1 MNIIII
7 LIGISLSIAVGFL
20 ILFIWNIKSGQY
32 EDTYTPSIRIL
43 FEDKKKEPK
52 DKESNIEKSIFK
64 NSITPSILEK
74 GPRGWGDEWKG
85 F

>member
-43 FEDKKKEPK
+43 FEDKKKESK
-52 DKESNIEKSIFK
+52 DKESNIALKGVSK
-64 NSITPSILEK
+64 NSISSSILEK
-74 GPRGWGDEWKG
+74 GQR
-85 F
+85 